1 MSLYYIKGSA
11 GTGKSTICKA
21 LQELGYEVHDADDD
35 DMGSAYDNATNEKAK
50 IPPIDERTPEW
61 FTAHSYRMIP
71 EAIEALHEKAKDK
84 TIFLCGTGSNEDA
97 LWHLFDHVL
106 FLDID
111 EATLRQR
118 IATRAGTNNDFGQ
131 SPHELE
137 LILQEF
143 KKDKLKKNLPG
154 VVIINA
160 TQPIKDVV
168 KQILDSVELA
178 SG

>member
-61 FTAHSYRMIP
+61 FAAHSYRMIP

-84 TIFLCGTGSNEDA
+84 TGMDCKVLVLRVPFRLNEIDRM
-97 LWHLFDHVL
+97 VL
-106 FLDID
+106 L
-111 EATLRQR
+111 QR
-118 IATRAGTNNDFGQ
+118 K
-131 SPHELE
+131 H
-137 LILQEF
+137 
-143 KKDKLKKNLPG
+143 
-154 VVIINA
+154 
-160 TQPIKDVV
+160 
-168 KQILDSVELA
+168 
-178 SG
+178 